1 MKKEIMSTSG
11 TVKIATVV
19 FIFFGSLSGCKKDG
33 HENMPPAQ
41 HGCRVIYFTT
51 NVRDTSFISYNSDGS
66 INSIRETNGSVTSY
80 TYAGNMVTLNK
91 TGLTGFEFRTIVAVN
106 SIGLATNVRMEF
118 NSQGTN
124 WINVTYEYNNDQV
137 SRSIVTLSNPGIVDT
152 GNFTWQNGNPVSVS
166 DGTTVSHYDFDMNS
180 PHQPGDYFS
189 LVQLLTGFEVVRPKN
204 LIKSQDQTMF
214 SYVFSADGH
223 ISSITETPPNAAAIT
238 NGFVYECY

>member
-11 TVKIATVV
+11 TVQIATVV
-19 FIFFGSLSGCKKDG
+19 FIFFGALSGCKKDG

-41 HGCRVIYFTT
+41 HGCRVSYFTT
-51 NVRDTSFISYNSDGS
+51 NVRDTSFINYNSDGS

-91 TGLTGFEFRTIVAVN
+91 TGLTGFEFRTIIAVN

-124 WINVTYEYNNDQV
+124 WINVAYQYNGDQV
-137 SRSIVTLSNPGIVDT
+137 SSGIVTLSNPGIVDT
-152 GNFTWQNGNPVSVS
+152 GNYTWQNGNPVSVS
-166 DGTTVSHYDFDMNS
+166 DGAAVSHYDFDLNS
-180 PHQPGDYFS
+180 PHQLGDYFS

-204 LIKSQDQTMF
+204 LIKSQDQTTF
-214 SYVFSADGH
+214 SYVFSGDGH

>member
-1 MKKEIMSTSG
+1 MKKGIMSTSG
-11 TVKIATVV
+11 TGKIATVV
-19 FIFFGSLSGCKKDG
+19 FVFFGFLSACKKDG
-33 HENMPPAQ
+33 HENIPPAQ
-41 HGCRVIYFTT
+41 HGCRVAYFTT
-51 NVRDTSFISYNSDGS
+51 NVRDTSFISYNSNGS

-80 TYAGNMVTLNK
+80 TYAANMVTLNK
-91 TGLTGFEFRTIVAVN
+91 TGPTGFEFRTIVAVN

-124 WINVTYEYNNDQV
+124 WINVAYQYNGDQV
-137 SRSIVTLSNPGIVDT
+137 SRGIVTLSNPGIVDT

-166 DGTTVSHYDFDMNS
+166 DGPTVSHYDFDLNS

-204 LIKSQDQTMF
+204 LIKSQDQTTF
-214 SYVFSADGH
+214 SYVFSADGR
-223 ISSITETPPNAAAIT
+223 ISSITETPPNADAIT